1 MSATNQ
7 IRVRKSI
14 LEIQRDYENGFTTE
28 LENLMTAWAGIKALD
43 PSDLN
48 SFFCNRRLSRRTF

>member
-1 MSATNQ
+1 MTTTNQ

-14 LEIQRDYENGFTTE
+14 LEIQRDYENGNTTE

-48 SFFCNRRLSRRTF
+48 SFL